1 MMHCF
6 FLQLRMYCIKIHWR
20 PQESLQAGRD
30 LVAGTL
36 ADTSIHDR
44 GRVIQMTVGTMIPM
58 SATSGCA
65 VEDTWFARAVHV
77 SKNGRMAFTT
87 TGRAWHQLR
96 ARLEIWEISDLI
108 IRHEDGV
115 VEIHHPVGRR

>member
-1 MMHCF
+1 
-6 FLQLRMYCIKIHWR
+6 
-20 PQESLQAGRD
+20 
-30 LVAGTL
+30 
-36 ADTSIHDR
+36 
-44 GRVIQMTVGTMIPM
+44 MIPM

-77 SKNGRMAFTT
+77 SKNGRMEFTT

-108 IRHEDGV
+108 ISDLIIRHEDGV
-115 VEIHHPVGRR
+115 VEIPGRMNLTSIRLSYEHIFFQITET